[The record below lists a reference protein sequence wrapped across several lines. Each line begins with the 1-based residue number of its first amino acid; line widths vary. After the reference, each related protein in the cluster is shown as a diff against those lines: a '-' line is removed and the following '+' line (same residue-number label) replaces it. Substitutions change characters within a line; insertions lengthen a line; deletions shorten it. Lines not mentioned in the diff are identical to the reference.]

1 MRDLGRKRGEEI
13 AGEIHWM
20 RIEISKICRMSRSRT
35 PQTLTELV
43 STSQMGSRMMDL
55 TQPPAESP
63 KKKAKTVKTV
73 AETISS

>member
-1 MRDLGRKRGEEI
+1 
-13 AGEIHWM
+13 
-20 RIEISKICRMSRSRT
+20 MSRSRT